1 MKNNQ
6 LHINFK
12 LNGNSFSTFDELIFF
27 SKELSKDTHH
37 FFVNWFDAKDFIE
50 IQTSG
55 STGKPKTIQLKKEFM
70 VNSALA
76 TGVFFDLQENTR
88 ALLCMSTNFI
98 AGKMMLVRALVL
110 GWDIDVIAVSYTHLT
125 LPTTPYV

>member
-6 LHINFK
+6 LHSNFI
-12 LNGNSFSTFDELIFF
+12 LNGNSFST
-27 SKELSKDTHH
+27 SKELIAFSEGLSKDIYR
-37 FFVNWFDAKDFIE
+37 FCIDWFDKKDFVE

-76 TGVFFDLQENTR
+76 TGVFFDLHEDTT

-98 AGKMMLVRALVL
+98 AGKMMLVRAFVL
-110 GWDIDVIAVSYTHLT
+110 GWNIDVIEPVF
-125 LPTTPYV
+125 